1 MAVVL
6 LAPAEF
12 LPTAAFLIGLTLFID
27 ALFRGVAEQFVNTL
41 AVVLTVAA
49 AAILL
54 WTFWQLLLL
63 GLLLAAGIYL
73 TWENLRAV
81 AE

>member
-1 MAVVL
+1 M
-6 LAPAEF
+6 
-12 LPTAAFLIGLTLFID
+12 
-27 ALFRGVAEQFVNTL
+27 NTL
-41 AVVLTVAA
+41 AVVLTVAT

-73 TWENLRAV
+73 TWENLRTV
-81 AE
+81 GG